1 MTDDI
6 KSWSREELESAYV
19 QREVQLKKATEGI
32 EEARLLMAE
41 AIAENTELKARVA
54 KLEFI
59 AKWGRG
65 VGGQPPCDHKQYN
78 RTKHGRYCP
87 CGVQMWDAGD

>member
-19 QREVQLKKATEGI
+19 QRELQLAKAIAKNTQLKAK
-32 EEARLLMAE
+32 
-41 AIAENTELKARVA
+41 VA
-54 KLEFI
+54 KLE
-59 AKWGRG
+59 A
-65 VGGQPPCDHKQYN
+65 VLNCDHKQYD

-87 CGVQMWDAGD
+87 CGTQMWDAGD